1 MDGDLGG
8 VDITSGE
15 EEATD
20 GKSFLLL
27 KKKKKKKRERRWKGA
42 VQVQKEIITYRL
54 MNERKK
60 MERSMG

>member
-1 MDGDLGG
+1 M
-8 VDITSGE
+8 VRV
-15 EEATD
+15 
-20 GKSFLLL
+20 FFCL
-27 KKKKKKKRERRWKGA
+27 KKKKKDGDMQGLLELKKKEKRRRWKGA

>member
-27 KKKKKKKRERRWKGA
+27 KKKKKKE
-42 VQVQKEIITYRL
+42 KEDGKELYGY
-54 MNERKK
+54 KK
-60 MERSMG
+60 K

>member
-27 KKKKKKKRERRWKGA
+27 KKKKK
-42 VQVQKEIITYRL
+42 
-54 MNERKK
+54 RKK
-60 MERSMG
+60 MERSCMGTKRNNNM